1 MLILSAFY
9 AIQLV
14 CELMF
19 GEINNATIPEG
30 APDNILLITKIVL
43 ASIAGL
49 LLIPNIYIGVKG
61 LKVAKN
67 PDSSKAHIV
76 WAIILLVFSCLALIS
91 PIVDF
96 INNGIQYKIT
106 SAFCSIVVDITV
118 FIEYIYYARAVA
130 KGA

>member
-1 MLILSAFY
+1 MEQSRKNLKLSSIIVLILSVFY

-76 WAIILLVFSCLALIS
+76 WAIILLVFSC
-91 PIVDF
+91 D
-96 INNGIQYKIT
+96 
-106 SAFCSIVVDITV
+106 
-118 FIEYIYYARAVA
+118 
-130 KGA
+130 